1 MDRCAGQTPLD
12 VRQRCR
18 SRNTAVIVRH
28 QFQPTILRE
37 YDIRG
42 VVGETLTTGDA
53 YAVGRAFGTIVRR
66 SGGKTACVGYDGRLT
81 SPELE
86 AAVVQGLR
94 ECGIAVWRVG
104 LGPTPMLYFATIMLA
119 ADAGLMVTGSHNPPN
134 HNGFKMML
142 GRAALYGPAIQELGL
157 IAAAGA
163 YADGPVGDV
172 VERLVF
178 DSYVDRLVAGLAD
191 AGHIGRPLTIAWDA
205 GNGATGRVMAALTRR
220 LPGRHLL
227 LNEAIDGT
235 FPAHHP
241 DPTIEE
247 NLQQLRAEVVGS
259 TCDFG
264 VAFDGDGD
272 RLGVVD
278 DSGCSVWADHL
289 MIFFAREVLETK
301 PGVTIIGD
309 VKCSQVL
316 FDEIARAGGRPLM
329 WRTGHSLIKS
339 KMAETG
345 SPLAGEMSGHIFF
358 GEPYLGYDDALYA
371 AIRLVGIVGRSGQAL
386 SEMRQSWPVVFSTPE
401 IRLAVSDT
409 LKFAVIEEVRRLMH
423 REGANVNEIDG
434 VRVLTADGWWLL
446 RASNTQAVLIARCE
460 ARDSAGL
467 ERLKRTMSRVLE
479 EVGQESPIW

>member
-1 MDRCAGQTPLD
+1 
-12 VRQRCR
+12 
-18 SRNTAVIVRH
+18 VISRH
-28 QFQPTILRE
+28 QFHPTILRE

-42 VVGETLTTGDA
+42 VVGETLTSGDA
-53 YAVGRAFGTIVRR
+53 YAVGRAFGTVVRR
-66 SGGKTACVGYDGRLT
+66 SGGRFACVGYDGRLA

-94 ECGIAVWRVG
+94 ESGITVWRIG
-104 LGPTPMLYFATIMLA
+104 LGPTPMLYFATMMLA
-119 ADAGLMVTGSHNPPN
+119 ADAGVMITGSHNPPN

-142 GRAALYGPAIQELGL
+142 GRSAFFGPAIQELGL
-157 IAAAGA
+157 IAIAGA
-163 YADGPVGDV
+163 YADGPLGDV
-172 VERLVF
+172 VERYVF
-178 DSYVDRLVAGLAD
+178 DSYVDRLLAGLED
-191 AGHIGRPLTIAWDA
+191 AGHIGRPLTVAWDA
-205 GNGATGRVMAALTRR
+205 GNGATGRVMAAVTRR

-247 NLQQLRAEVVGS
+247 NLHELQAEVVGS
-259 TCDFG
+259 GCDLG

-278 DSGCSVWADHL
+278 NGGRVVWADHL
-289 MIFFAREVLETK
+289 MILFAREVLETK
-301 PGVTIIGD
+301 PGMTIIAD

-316 FDEIARAGGRPLM
+316 FDEIARAGGHPLM

-345 SPLAGEMSGHIFF
+345 APLAGEMSGHIFF

-371 AIRLVGIVGRSGQAL
+371 AVRLVGIIGRSGQAL
-386 SEMRQSWPVVFSTPE
+386 SQMRESWPVVVNTPE
-401 IRLAVSDT
+401 IRLAVSDMR
-409 LKFAVIEEVRRLMH
+409 KFAVIEEVKGLVH

-434 VRVLTADGWWLL
+434 VRVMTADGWWLL

-467 ERLKRTMSRVLE
+467 ERLKQAVNRVLE
-479 EVGQESPIW
+479 EVGQASPVW